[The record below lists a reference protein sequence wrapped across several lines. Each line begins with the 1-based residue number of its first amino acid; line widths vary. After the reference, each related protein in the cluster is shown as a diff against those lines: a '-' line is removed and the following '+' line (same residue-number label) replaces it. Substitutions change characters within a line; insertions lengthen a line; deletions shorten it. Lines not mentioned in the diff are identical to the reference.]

1 MKRTVKKIK
10 SFFELYGWKF
20 ALLKIIKAF
29 IFRVTSFRCEKCFLM
44 TRKLDK
50 EIPIHLNEGITIRE
64 LEIDDYDS
72 CWKEEYVNDRRFT
85 SYLCRI
91 KRDDAIAIGAFI
103 DGKLAY
109 STWILFN
116 GIEVDGTIYIK
127 KGYGMLWDSYCL
139 PKYRGRG
146 LHNLMNAYSLNIMKN
161 KGMNYGCVLILS
173 HNIPAY
179 KTQIRCG
186 LKKDK
191 VFYTYCFLR
200 KKYSTLKF

>member
-1 MKRTVKKIK
+1 MKRYIKKFKTFI
-10 SFFELYGWKF
+10 SLLGWKS
-20 ALLKIIKAF
+20 ALLKVFKAIIYH
-29 IFRVTSFRCEKCFLM
+29 VTSFRWEKCFLM
-44 TRKLDK
+44 SRLLDE
-50 EIPIHLNEGITIRE
+50 EIQLTVNDNIIIRE
-64 LEIDDYDS
+64 ISIEDYDS
-72 CWKEEYVNDRRFT
+72 NWRCDYVNEKRYL
-85 SYLCRI
+85 SYIGRL
-91 KRDDAIAIGAFI
+91 KRDDTVALGAFV

-109 STWILFN
+109 STWVLFD
-116 GIEVDGTIYIK
+116 GIEVDGSIYKK

-139 PKYRGRG
+139 SKYRGRG

-161 KGMNYGCVLILS
+161 KGMNYGRVLILS

-186 LKKDK
+186 LKKEK